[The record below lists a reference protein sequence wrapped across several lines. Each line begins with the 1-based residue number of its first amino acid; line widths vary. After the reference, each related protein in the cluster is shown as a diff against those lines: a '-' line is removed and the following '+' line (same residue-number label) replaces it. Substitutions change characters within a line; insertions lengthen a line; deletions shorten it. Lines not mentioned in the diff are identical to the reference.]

1 MPVQREP
8 TWSGWL
14 TQPLAARIPCR
25 ARPAALAAI
34 KGIHTAAFFSIG
46 GCIAV
51 YVWEGL
57 RGRAGRRAAASLS
70 VALAEAAVY
79 LSNNQVCPLT
89 PLAEELGAENGAVVD
104 MYLPGWLS
112 RRIPLVSTAT
122 LILGLALSARA
133 LHMRRAA

>member
-1 MPVQREP
+1 MQREP

-14 TQPLAARIPCR
+14 TGPLAARIPDG

-34 KGIHTAAFFSIG
+34 KGIHTAAFFSIA

-57 RGRAGRRAAASLS
+57 RGRAGRRAAASLA
-70 VALAEAAVY
+70 VALSEAAVY

-89 PLAEELGAENGAVVD
+89 PLAEELGAQNGAVVD
-104 MYLPGWLS
+104 MYLPASLS

-122 LILGLALSARA
+122 LIAGLALSVRA
-133 LHMRRAA
+133 LRMRRDA